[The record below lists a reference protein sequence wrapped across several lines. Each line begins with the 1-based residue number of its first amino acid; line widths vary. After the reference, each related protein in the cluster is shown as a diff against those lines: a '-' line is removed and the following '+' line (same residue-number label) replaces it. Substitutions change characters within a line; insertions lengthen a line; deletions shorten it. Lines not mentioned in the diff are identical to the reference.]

1 MTTIRAGT
9 CGFRTRPQEYYGEF
23 GVVEVQQT
31 LYHPPRL
38 ATAQRWR
45 AEAPEDFE
53 FTLEA
58 SQAITHSPTIP
69 TGRRS
74 RLSAAERAKCGGF
87 RDTPVVRKAF
97 KTTLELARTLD
108 AMFVIFQ
115 CPAGFKPTDQTSSR
129 LWKFFEWAHRD
140 RLRFGWDPRGP
151 GWTDE
156 IVRRICVELSLTHV
170 VDPFARNTMRGRPPY
185 FRLHGITG
193 HGHRYTDDEL
203 SRLRGMCTEKVSYCM
218 FNNASQADDARRFL
232 ELAGHAPPTERQSES
247 RMPP

>member
-9 CGFRTRPQEYYGEF
+9 CGFRTRPQEYFGDF
-23 GVVEVQQT
+23 GVVEIQQS

-45 AEAPEDFE
+45 TEAPEGFE

-58 SQAITHSPTIP
+58 FQAITHSPTSL
-69 TGRRS
+69 TRGRS
-74 RLSAAERAKCGGF
+74 RLNDAERAKCGGF
-87 RDTPVVRKAF
+87 RDTPVVRKAW

-108 AMFVIFQ
+108 ATFVIFQ
-115 CPAGFKPTDQTSSR
+115 CPASFRPTDENIDR

-140 RLRFGWDPRGP
+140 RLRFGWDPRGDA
-151 GWTDE
+151 WTDDL
-156 IVRRICVELSLTHV
+156 VRRVCVELSLTHV
-170 VDPFARNTMRGRPPY
+170 VDPFTRKTMRGRPPY
-185 FRLHGITG
+185 YRLHGISG

-203 SRLRGMCTEKVSYCM
+203 SRLRGMCSEKITYCM

-232 ELAGHAPPTERQSES
+232 ELTGHAPPADRRSQS